1 MKSIKV
7 WVLCANDADEK
18 YIKVGLDGCLAIFDT
33 KKAGNNAKGLTP
45 NTDLH
50 EKDYVSLSDY
60 AALVKELEAVK
71 SGIPKIKADA
81 IRSVTEQGFEY
92 AVALGPYDTDW
103 AISQDDIIQYA
114 NSLINNK
121 EG

>member
-7 WVLCANDADEK
+7 WVLCANDADEE

-60 AALVKELEAVK
+60 AVLVKELEAVK
-71 SGIPKIKADA
+71 ADIPKIKADA
-81 IRSVTEQGFEY
+81 VKS
-92 AVALGPYDTDW
+92 
-103 AISQDDIIQYA
+103 AISECCPFYSGDVGDSVVKEDRLIEYA